1 MTKPETSIIIR
12 TFNEEKHLGNLLR
25 AIETQKYRKAEV
37 IVVDSGSTDRTLEI
51 ARSFPVR
58 VIEISKQ
65 DFTFGYA
72 LNVGCRTA
80 KGKYLVIASAHVLPV
95 DKHWLGNL
103 VACFDEHDVA
113 MVYGRQVGAPQSKFS
128 ETRDFNRLF
137 GTVSENVRSP
147 LSYPNNANSAVR
159 RDMWERYPFDEYL
172 FGLEDIDF
180 ARRVTT
186 DDFVVHYEPSATV
199 YHIHEERWPQVFN
212 RYRREAIAAVRIGLA
227 KPPQTDLSW
236 SWLIIRLISDV
247 GASFPNWSRAR
258 IEEILRFRYYQWK
271 GSRVGWG
278 QGAHLQLDTDK
289 NSVFYPDE
297 NVSVVITGP
306 HEAELKE
313 VSLEKMK
320 PGDLLLKVEYVGVCR
335 TDLEVFERTL
345 GYYRDG
351 VAQYPIVPGHEFS
364 GTIVRVGSNNRYQ
377 ERFKVGQ
384 RVVGECVL
392 SRDPSGRK
400 EVGVINYNG
409 AYSTYIVVPGHAV
422 HKVPYDVDSKKAA
435 LAEPLAVVLR
445 AIRRVQHRLFPQA
458 KVAVIGVGTIGYLCA
473 EALLQDGYEV
483 TVFDKNPDRLAY
495 LNGRVHAVSLVL
507 EGVDRF
513 DVIFEVT
520 GSREVLEEV
529 IKQSRSGSTLMMLGF
544 PYGNINYNF
553 EDLVGKEKFFAGSVG
568 GDAEDFVKAL
578 ELLSK
583 IEIPAD
589 AYTVLPLADFKQ
601 AWELHRASKHLKI
614 FLQP

>member
-1 MTKPETSIIIR
+1 
-12 TFNEEKHLGNLLR
+12 
-25 AIETQKYRKAEV
+25 
-37 IVVDSGSTDRTLEI
+37 
-51 ARSFPVR
+51 
-58 VIEISKQ
+58 
-65 DFTFGYA
+65 
-72 LNVGCRTA
+72 
-80 KGKYLVIASAHVLPV
+80 
-95 DKHWLGNL
+95 
-103 VACFDEHDVA
+103 
-113 MVYGRQVGAPQSKFS
+113 MVYGRQVGAPQSKFA
-128 ETRDFNRLF
+128 ETRDFTRLF
-137 GTVSENVRSP
+137 GTSSENVRSA

-159 RDMWERYPFDEYL
+159 RDVWEKYPFDEYL

-180 ARRVTT
+180 ARRVTANN
-186 DDFVVHYEPSATV
+186 FVVRYEPSAAV
-199 YHIHEERWPQVFN
+199 FHIHEERWPQVFN
-212 RYRREAIAAVRIGLA
+212 RYRREAIAAVRIGLT
-227 KPPQTDLSW
+227 KPPQADLSLVW
-236 SWLIIRLISDV
+236 FIIRLVSDV
-247 GASFPNWSRAR
+247 SASFPNWSRAR

-313 VSLEKMK
+313 VPLKKMR
-320 PGDLLLKVEYVGVCR
+320 PGDLLLKVDYVGVCR
-335 TDLEVFERTL
+335 TDLEVFEKTL

-351 VAQYPIVPGHEFS
+351 AARYPIVPGHEFS

-392 SRDPSGRK
+392 SRDPSDRK

-409 AYSTYIVVPGHAV
+409 AYSSYVVVPGHAV

-445 AIRRVQHRLFPQA
+445 AIRRIRHRLFPEA
-458 KVAVIGVGTIGYLCA
+458 KVAVIGAGTIGYLCA
-473 EALLQDGYEV
+473 EVLLQDGYEV
-483 TVFDKNPDRLAY
+483 TVFDKNPERLAY
-495 LNGRVHAVSLVL
+495 LHGKVQATSLVL
-507 EGVDRF
+507 EGLDRF
-513 DVIFEVT
+513 DAIFEVT
-520 GSREVLEEV
+520 GSREVLEVV
-529 IKQSRSGSTLMMLGF
+529 IKQSRSDSTLMMLGF
-544 PYGNINYNF
+544 PYGDINYNF

-568 GDAEDFVKAL
+568 GDSEDFVKAL
-578 ELLSK
+578 ELLPK

-589 AYTVLPLADFKQ
+589 ACTVVPLTDFKQ
-601 AWELHRASKHLKI
+601 AWELHRSSKYLKI